1 MRKKKEKSKRLII
14 VSRLLFVLY
23 MRCVLY
29 FLLVSEGFGRTN
41 GGVYRYNL
49 EPLAEIKRF
58 YNMLGGTRTYK
69 AVLNLFGNIAC
80 FMPFGLFVPYIF
92 KRRISFIK
100 VVFTTFM
107 FSLCIEVIQ
116 LYFMIGIFDVDDL
129 ILNTI
134 GGALGYVVYAV
145 LNKIRNED

>member
-23 MRCVLY
+23 MLCVLY

-80 FMPFGLFVPYIF
+80 LFVPYIF

-145 LNKIRNED
+145 LNKIRNWV

>member
-1 MRKKKEKSKRLII
+1 MRRKKEKSKRLII
-14 VSRLLFVLY
+14 ISRLLFVLY
-23 MRCVLY
+23 MLCVLY

-69 AVLNLFGNIAC
+69 AVLNLFGNIVC

-129 ILNTI
+129 ILNTL

-145 LNKIRNED
+145 LNKIRNLV